1 MNLTEIEKHYS
12 ESIKKYGTVSKGVGW
27 NNEEGQILR
36 FQKLLSI
43 CSPPPHQESF
53 SINELG
59 CGYGALIDFF
69 KKRNMG
75 LIMWVMILARK
86 CYISLKNIQTMKY
99 L

>member
-43 CSPPPHQESF
+43 CPPPPPS
-53 SINELG
+53 
-59 CGYGALIDFF
+59 
-69 KKRNMG
+69 
-75 LIMWVMILARK
+75 RK
-86 CYISLKNIQTMKY
+86 L
-99 L
+99 

>member
-43 CSPPPHQESF
+43 CSPPPPS
-53 SINELG
+53 
-59 CGYGALIDFF
+59 
-69 KKRNMG
+69 
-75 LIMWVMILARK
+75 RK
-86 CYISLKNIQTMKY
+86 L
-99 L
+99 

>member
-43 CSPPPHQESF
+43 CPPPPS
-53 SINELG
+53 
-59 CGYGALIDFF
+59 
-69 KKRNMG
+69 
-75 LIMWVMILARK
+75 RK
-86 CYISLKNIQTMKY
+86 L
-99 L
+99 

>member
-43 CSPPPHQESF
+43 CPPPPPP
-53 SINELG
+53 
-59 CGYGALIDFF
+59 
-69 KKRNMG
+69 KK
-75 LIMWVMILARK
+75 K
-86 CYISLKNIQTMKY
+86 YIHHGRSWYVRPDSSL
-99 L
+99 

>member
-43 CSPPPHQESF
+43 CPPPP
-53 SINELG
+53 IKK
-59 CGYGALIDFF
+59 ALVSTSLVVVMVSYIDFF
-69 KKRNMG
+69 KKRNIG

-86 CYISLKNIQTMKY
+86 CYILLKNIQTMKY